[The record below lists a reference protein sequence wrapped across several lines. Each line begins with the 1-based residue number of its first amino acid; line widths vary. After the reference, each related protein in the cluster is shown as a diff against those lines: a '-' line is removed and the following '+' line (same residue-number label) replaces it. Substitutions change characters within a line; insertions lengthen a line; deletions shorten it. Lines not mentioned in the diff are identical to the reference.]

1 MATVQQIGDDTY
13 KPGGL
18 IGVASTGPA
27 STGYTPSTA
36 KATQATATGYDP
48 KATTVTPNQTVQGQV
63 AGIIEADSPLMQQAR
78 RRADEASNARGMLN
92 SSIGIGAAHGAVL
105 DAAMPIATQ
114 DASTHF
120 QANQKTVDAQNA
132 ALNFGA
138 AAQNQ
143 ASLANAQLGT
153 DVSKTNAA
161 AGNEAS
167 ARSAEASNQ
176 SSLAKFDADT
186 RMQLAQKDINTRLE
200 LASLDRNTQLQ
211 IKQLDIGSQQ
221 YLAQM
226 ENQYRQLLQSNQNLS
241 AMYQQT
247 VNAIAN
253 ISIQPGLARA
263 TKDAAIATQLNTL
276 REALAATSDVASR
289 NAQAVSSLN
298 LGQYFDAAIPSS
310 EAGIANTTYSTPVPY
325 QTSPNYGGGVYN
337 YGQ

>member
-27 STGYTPSTA
+27 TTGYTPSTA
-36 KATQATATGYDP
+36 KATQATSTGYDP
-48 KATTVTPNQTVQGQV
+48 VATTVTPNQTVQGQV
-63 AGIIEADSPLMQQAR
+63 KSVIDDDSPLMQQAR

-92 SSIGIGAAHGAVL
+92 SSIGIGAAQGAVL
-105 DAAMPIATQ
+105 DAALPIAQQ
-114 DASTHF
+114 DASTYF

-132 ALNFGA
+132 AKNFEA
-138 AAQNQ
+138 AARNQ

-176 SSLAKFDADT
+176 SALAGFDATT
-186 RMQLAQKDINTRLE
+186 RLQLAQKDINARLE
-200 LASLDRNTQLQ
+200 MSSLDRAMQLQ
-211 IKQLDIGSQQ
+211 IKQLDIGAQQ
-221 YLAQM
+221 TLTQM

-253 ISIQPGLARA
+253 ISIQPGLARE

-289 NAQAVSSLN
+289 NAAAVSSLN
-298 LGQYFDAAIPSS
+298 LGQYFDANMP
-310 EAGIANTTYSTPVPY
+310 ETPAGIANTTYNTPVPY

-337 YGQ
+337 YG